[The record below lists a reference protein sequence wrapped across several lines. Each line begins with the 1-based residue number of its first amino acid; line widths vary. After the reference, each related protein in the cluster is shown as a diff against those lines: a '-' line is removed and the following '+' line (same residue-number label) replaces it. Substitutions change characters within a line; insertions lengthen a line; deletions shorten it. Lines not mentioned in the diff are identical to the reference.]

1 MKKKTGLI
9 LEGGGVRGA
18 YTAGALC
25 WLAEQGIHF
34 DYNVG
39 ISSGAAYL
47 ALHLSGETELA
58 HKMATE
64 FAVDPK
70 LVGVSAFLK
79 CRHIVDTD
87 RMFKEYLQD
96 QEGYSIQSLRESD
109 IHMETGVYDLEK
121 GETVFYSNRDFDDEL
136 KLLEAGC
143 SLPIAS
149 AVVEF
154 KGRKLLDGGITKM
167 IPIERAL
174 DQKCKKCL
182 IITTKPADYVR
193 KPASRFV
200 CFLMAFAYRKYPSV
214 LKDYRVRHKN
224 YYKQVKLIHAMVE
237 RGRALQIAPSE
248 TIKVNRFK
256 GDAEKCEML
265 YKMGYGDMEARKEE
279 IFAFLGMTGAEA
291 DSRSR

>member
-18 YTAGALC
+18 YTAGALS

-58 HKMATE
+58 HRMATE

-79 CRHIVDTD
+79 CRHIVDID

-96 QEGYSIQSLRESD
+96 EAGYTIKNLRESD
-109 IHMETGVYDLEK
+109 IQMETGVYDLEK
-121 GETVFYSNRDFDDEL
+121 GETVFYSNQDFDDEL
-136 KLLEAGC
+136 QLLQAGC

-149 AVVEF
+149 SLVEF
-154 KGRKLLDGGITKM
+154 EGRKLLDGGITKM

-174 DQKCKKCL
+174 EQNCKKCL

-193 KPASRFV
+193 KPASKFV
-200 CFLMAFAYRKYPSV
+200 CFLMAVAYRKYPSV
-214 LKDYRVRHKN
+214 LRDYRIRHKN
-224 YYKQVKLIHAMVE
+224 YYKQMKIVRTMVE
-237 RGRALQIAPSE
+237 KGRALQIAPSE

-256 GDAEKCEML
+256 GDPEKCEML
-265 YKMGYGDMEARKEE
+265 YQLGYKDMEARKQE
-279 IFAFLGMTGAEA
+279 ILEFL
-291 DSRSR
+291 S